1 MREDARAFSRALE
14 RSFFSLHPSFEYC
27 EFIEERRG
35 AELGI
40 NALSRLPVID
50 IPPALGTIPFDA
62 LNSNASHCWP
72 PMSRA
77 SLYPMLPRW
86 SPAGLT
92 ICLRPQHQIGEVSC
106 LAPMLRVAQ
115 DKASRTSQR

>member
-1 MREDARAFSRALE
+1 MLGEDIVREDARAFSRALE

-62 LNSNASHCWP
+62 LNSNAKSLLASHVA
-72 PMSRA
+72 RQ
-77 SLYPMLPRW
+77 SLPDVAPLESSW
-86 SPAGLT
+86 SNHL
-92 ICLRPQHQIGEVSC
+92 S
-106 LAPMLRVAQ
+106 
-115 DKASRTSQR
+115 KATTSNR